1 MAHERQ
7 EDAHQRGLMVKLK
20 LAFFGSNN
28 IISGNIKIIYT
39 TYVCRNTPKMKVKNE
54 KSKVKNEK

>member
-1 MAHERQ
+1 
-7 EDAHQRGLMVKLK
+7 MVKLK

-28 IISGNIKIIYT
+28 IISGHKNIQYY
-39 TYVCRNTPKMKVKNE
+39 YVEITPKMKVKNE